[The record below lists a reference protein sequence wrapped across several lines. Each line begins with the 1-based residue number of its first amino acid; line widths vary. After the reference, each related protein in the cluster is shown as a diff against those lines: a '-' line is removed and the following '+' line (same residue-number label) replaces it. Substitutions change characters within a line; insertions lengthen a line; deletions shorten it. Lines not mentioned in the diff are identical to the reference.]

1 MEVFEM
7 EGDKKHTTAIP
18 PGIAAA
24 ATYFFPFRGG
34 LVMLAVEK
42 EDRFVRFHAAQS
54 IVFWIIAIPIA
65 FLSSIPILGG
75 IIGFAFMVAW
85 IFLMYQA
92 WTNKEFEIPYLGAIA
107 RKQVFGDEKGPAK
120 EESPAPEPGPA
131 PGPEAPAD
139 GGEGE
144 DPKV

>member
-1 MEVFEM
+1 M
-7 EGDKKHTTAIP
+7 EGNEKHTTSIP

-24 ATYFFPFRGG
+24 AAYFFFIIGG
-34 LVMLAVEK
+34 LVMLAIEK

-54 IVFWIIAIPIA
+54 IVFWVCAT
-65 FLSSIPILGG
+65 ILGFLLG
-75 IIGFAFMVAW
+75 WIPVVNVLFSIVLIAVW

-92 WTNKEFEIPYLGAIA
+92 WMNREFEIPYLGAIA
-107 RKQVFGDEKGPAK
+107 RKQVFGDGEEREKTAEPA
-120 EESPAPEPGPA
+120 AGDAPA

-144 DPKV
+144 DPQV